1 MSEKKTASDRKK
13 TEYFLSLSLCLFFLV
28 QGKKNE
34 KKRKKTTKQT
44 EKKMPVRHLEL
55 ATTTT
60 TTTATT
66 ATLIESDGRRSTIGR
81 WGRRPPPQKGRGP
94 AHQEERRG
102 RGRCLCVCVCVCVSV
117 FSSVCVAYRSTVS
130 TATAV
135 VAAPPARP
143 LRFVHPVSVRAS
155 VRPCVLGFSLTADEI
170 TERER
175 ERECVPQAGRHV
187 GPAPQ
192 RVFLVA
198 HRYVEPPQEPVHKI
212 KKKTQHQLG
221 TMSSMGSRSW
231 SVLNHVIS
239 FLLHS

>member
-1 MSEKKTASDRKK
+1 
-13 TEYFLSLSLCLFFLV
+13 
-28 QGKKNE
+28 
-34 KKRKKTTKQT
+34 
-44 EKKMPVRHLEL
+44 MPVRHLEL

-143 LRFVHPVSVRAS
+143 LRFVHPVSVRAC

-212 KKKTQHQLG
+212 KKKKPASTRYNVVNGLEVLVGPGPCHLVLAAFVRLAG
-221 TMSSMGSRSW
+221 LTMSSGSATCVQRR
-231 SVLNHVIS
+231 
-239 FLLHS
+239 